1 MAKRARRKID
11 RSRRAEIG
19 AAKRTRTRAE
29 LLVTALELFGRPHGR
44 NTRIEDLCAGAGI
57 ARGTFYNYF
66 TGLEAVLKAL
76 SDELTRDFDSAVH
89 ASFAALGTAT
99 ERTAAAM
106 RYYLHAPLID
116 PRWGWA
122 VVNTSVGHW
131 LYGEDIAQHVVASIQ
146 EGVDSRE
153 FRIDSAAVGK
163 DILLGAGIAATI
175 TLLGG
180 KAPEDY
186 PEQVARQVLLSLGSS
201 PAIAAKVT
209 GRPMRELPMLA
220 MNTRF
225 FRGTLGGS
233 DHLRKP
239 PSGGA
244 VRRRKRI
251 GVA

>member
-1 MAKRARRKID
+1 MASRARRRID
-11 RSRRAEIG
+11 RKRRAEIG
-19 AAKRTRTRAE
+19 AAKRTRTRTE

-44 NTRIEDLCAGAGI
+44 NTRIEDLCARAGI

-99 ERTAAAM
+99 ERTAAAV

-122 VVNTSVGHW
+122 VVNTSVGNW
-131 LYGEDIAQHVVASIQ
+131 LYGEDIARHVVASIQ
-146 EGVDSRE
+146 EGIDSRE

-163 DILLGAGIAATI
+163 DILLGTGIAATI

-186 PEQVARQVLLSLGSS
+186 PEQVARQVLVSLGSS

-233 DHLRKP
+233 DHSRKP
-239 PSGGA
+239 PTGGV

-251 GVA
+251 AAV